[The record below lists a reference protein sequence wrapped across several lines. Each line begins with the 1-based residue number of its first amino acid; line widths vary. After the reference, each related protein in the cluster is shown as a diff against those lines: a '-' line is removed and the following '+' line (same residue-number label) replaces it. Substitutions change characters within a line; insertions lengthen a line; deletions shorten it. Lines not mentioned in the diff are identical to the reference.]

1 MNLCFGRVLVRAL
14 TFAFAVRRADAFRPA
29 GLRLADLRLAWT
41 FLRALAID
49 ASLNLFDWSTTAQVM
64 EEPEKSA
71 IRIFV
76 DADACP
82 VKPEIYRVAERYA
95 LHVYVVA
102 NAFMA
107 VPRSE
112 LIERIIVAEG
122 PDIADDWIVER
133 AGASDIVITA
143 DVPLAGRCVRKGAAV
158 IGPTGKPFTDDSI
171 GMALAT
177 RDLLTDLRSAG
188 ATTRGPPPLSRQ
200 DISRFL
206 SALDLAVTRLQR
218 KLSGQS

>member
-1 MNLCFGRVLVRAL
+1 
-14 TFAFAVRRADAFRPA
+14 
-29 GLRLADLRLAWT
+29 
-41 FLRALAID
+41 LAID
-49 ASLNLFDWSTTAQVM
+49 ASLALLNWITAAEPM
-64 EEPEKSA
+64 EDPKQPTA

-95 LHVYVVA
+95 LKVYVVA

-107 VPRSE
+107 IPRSN
-112 LIERIIVAEG
+112 LIERVVVGGG
-122 PDIADDWIVER
+122 PDVADDWIAER

-143 DVPLAGRCVRKGAAV
+143 DIPLAGRCVRNRATV

-177 RDLLTDLRSAG
+177 RDLLTGLRSAG
-188 ATTRGPPPLSRQ
+188 ETTRGPPPLSRQ
-200 DISRFL
+200 DLSRFL

-218 KLSGQS
+218 NLSARS

>member
-1 MNLCFGRVLVRAL
+1 MAATL
-14 TFAFAVRRADAFRPA
+14 
-29 GLRLADLRLAWT
+29 
-41 FLRALAID
+41 
-49 ASLNLFDWSTTAQVM
+49 
-64 EEPEKSA
+64 EEPRPSA

-95 LHVYVVA
+95 LKVYVVA

-107 VPRSE
+107 VPRSD
-112 LIERIIVAEG
+112 LIERVIVAEG
-122 PDIADDWIVER
+122 PDAADIWIAER
-133 AGASDIVITA
+133 AGDTDIVVTA
-143 DVPLAGRCVRKGAAV
+143 DIPLASRCVRKGAAV
-158 IGPTGKPFTDDSI
+158 IGPTGKPFTADSV

-188 ATTRGPPPLSRQ
+188 ATTRGPPPLTRQ

-206 SALDLAVTRLQR
+206 SALDLAVTRIKR
-218 KLSGQS
+218 KLAGQA

>member
-1 MNLCFGRVLVRAL
+1 MAQATEGPE
-14 TFAFAVRRADAFRPA
+14 RP
-29 GLRLADLRLAWT
+29 
-41 FLRALAID
+41 
-49 ASLNLFDWSTTAQVM
+49 
-64 EEPEKSA
+64 E

-82 VKPEIYRVAERYA
+82 VKPEVYRVAERYG
-95 LHVYVVA
+95 LKVYVVA
-102 NAFMA
+102 NSFMN
-107 VPRSE
+107 VPRSDM
-112 LIERIIVAEG
+112 IERVIVSEG

-133 AGASDIVITA
+133 ATENDIVITA
-143 DVPLAGRCVRKGAAV
+143 DIPLAGRCVRNKATV
-158 IGPTGKPFTDDSI
+158 IGPTGKPFDDNSI

-206 SALDLAVTRLQR
+206 SALDLAIVRLKR
-218 KLSGQS
+218 KLAER